1 MGFCMETTG
10 MTQGGQGETPSH
22 LEMVAG
28 SLEEPEFEDKT
39 ESMDDGRD
47 PEVWNSAVLTT
58 SVYFITVFCACNL

>member
-47 PEVWNSAVLTT
+47 PEV
-58 SVYFITVFCACNL
+58 